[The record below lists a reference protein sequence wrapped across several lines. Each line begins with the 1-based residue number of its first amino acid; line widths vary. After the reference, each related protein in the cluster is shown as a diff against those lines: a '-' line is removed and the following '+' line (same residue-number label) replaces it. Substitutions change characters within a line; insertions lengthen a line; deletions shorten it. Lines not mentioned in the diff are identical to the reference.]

1 VNPSPLQP
9 EAPEL
14 SAPSHI
20 EASALPG
27 TPPSP
32 VIAPE
37 QSPAPAQETRHEV
50 LICTSTLL
58 PLLLALL
65 TRQYCL
71 PRIRPP
77 HHQVCQ
83 WGTIQLPRRWKKC
96 IEPCQRKC

>member
-1 VNPSPLQP
+1 VNPSPFQP

-14 SAPSHI
+14 PTTTPSHI

-27 TPPSP
+27 TSPSP

-50 LICTSTLL
+50 LTCTSTLL

-65 TRQYCL
+65 TRQCCL
-71 PRIRPP
+71 LRIRPP

-83 WGTIQLPRRWKKC
+83 WGTIQLPR
-96 IEPCQRKC
+96 

>member
-14 SAPSHI
+14 PATAPSHI

-50 LICTSTLL
+50 FICT
-58 PLLLALL
+58 
-65 TRQYCL
+65 
-71 PRIRPP
+71 
-77 HHQVCQ
+77 
-83 WGTIQLPRRWKKC
+83 
-96 IEPCQRKC
+96 

>member
-14 SAPSHI
+14 SATAPSHI

-37 QSPAPAQETRHEV
+37 QSPAPAQEIRHEV
-50 LICTSTLL
+50 LICT
-58 PLLLALL
+58 
-65 TRQYCL
+65 
-71 PRIRPP
+71 
-77 HHQVCQ
+77 
-83 WGTIQLPRRWKKC
+83 
-96 IEPCQRKC
+96 